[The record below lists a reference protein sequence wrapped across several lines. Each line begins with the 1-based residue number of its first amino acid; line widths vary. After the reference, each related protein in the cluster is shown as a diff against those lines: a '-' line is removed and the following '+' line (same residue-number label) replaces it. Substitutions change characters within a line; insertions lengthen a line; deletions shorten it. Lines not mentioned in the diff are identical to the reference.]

1 MAEKNQIEH
10 NSNVLKDIF
19 PDASTIFTFSPSTV
33 SQIKDECKVV
43 VDTNA
48 LLVPYTVSKSSLDT
62 IKDTYARLIDNKQL
76 FIPGHVAR
84 EFAKNRAEKIKE
96 LYHQLS
102 SSRSKQT
109 QLLPGNYPLLASLQ
123 EYKEVVNIEKQI
135 NELLRQYR
143 KFIEQILQ
151 HIRTWSWDDPVSN
164 IYSQLFNSSVIC
176 DPDFS
181 QDIIDANLKWRND
194 NKIPPGYKDGSKSE
208 NAIGDLLI
216 WHTILHIGQEHKKPI
231 IFVSGDE
238 KADWWYHSDTDNLFP
253 RYELVDEYRR
263 NSGGSSFQI
272 VKFSTFLDV
281 YGASP
286 KAVEEVRKEEIKSLI
301 QSAGRVN
308 RVNRVNH
315 YALFNEVKEAVLD
328 FINNKYQYAEII
340 TDNNEAPD
348 FIVKD
353 NDFGKIGVEIK
364 LYLKESLSFHERKM
378 LRNIARYGQERINMG
393 DFNDFII
400 VLAGLYNP
408 FQKDIVKSI
417 KNFGVNVLL
426 VNLSEEGDVIG
437 IQEG

>member
-1 MAEKNQIEH
+1 MRPVAEKSLTEH

-19 PDASTIFTFSPSTV
+19 PDASNIFTFSPSTV
-33 SQIKDECKVV
+33 SQIKDDCMVV

-62 IKDTYARLIDNKQL
+62 IKDTYARLIDKKQL

-102 SSRSKQT
+102 SSRNKQT

-123 EYKEVVNIEKQI
+123 EYNEVVNIERQI

-143 KFIEQILQ
+143 KSIEQILQ
-151 HIRTWSWDDPVSN
+151 HIRTWSWDDPVSS
-164 IYSQLFNSSVIC
+164 IYSQLFNGSVIC
-176 DPDFS
+176 DPDFK
-181 QDIIDANLKWRND
+181 QNIIDADLKWRND

-263 NSGGSSFQI
+263 NSGGCSFQI
-272 VKFSTFLDV
+272 VKFSTFLDIF
-281 YGASP
+281 GASP
-286 KAVEEVRKEEIKSLI
+286 KAVEEVRNEELKSMV
-301 QSAGRVN
+301 QRAGRVN
-308 RVNRVNH
+308 RVNHSPLVNK
-315 YALFNEVKEAVLD
+315 LKEAVLE
-328 FINNKYQYAEII
+328 FITTKYQATKII
-340 TDNNEAPD
+340 ADRNETPD
-348 FIVKD
+348 IIVKD
-353 NDFGKIGVEIK
+353 STLGKIGVEIK
-364 LYLKESLSFHERKM
+364 LYFKESLSFNERKI
-378 LRNIARYGQERINMG
+378 LRNLARYGQERINIG
-393 DFNDFII
+393 EFDDFIL
-400 VLAGLYNP
+400 VLAGLPNP
-408 FQKDIVKSI
+408 FQKDIVNSI
-417 KNFGVNVLL
+417 KNFGVKVLL
-426 VNLSEEGDVIG
+426 IHLSEEGNIVDV
-437 IQEG
+437 QEC

>member
-10 NSNVLKDIF
+10 NSNILKDIF
-19 PDASTIFTFSPSTV
+19 PDASTIFSFSPSTV
-33 SQIKDECKVV
+33 NQIKDDCMVV

-102 SSRSKQT
+102 SSRSKQP

-123 EYKEVVNIEKQI
+123 EYNEVVNIEKQI

-143 KFIEQILQ
+143 KSIEQILQ
-151 HIRTWSWDDPVSN
+151 HIRTWSWDDPVSS
-164 IYSQLFNSSVIC
+164 IYSQLFNGSVIC
-176 DPDFS
+176 DPDFK
-181 QDIIDANLKWRND
+181 QEIIDVDLKWRND
-194 NKIPPGYKDGSKSE
+194 YKIPPGYKDGSKSE

-216 WHTILHIGQEHKKPI
+216 WHTILHVGQEHKKPI

-263 NSGGSSFQI
+263 KSGGYSFQI
-272 VKFSTFLDV
+272 VKFSTFLDI
-281 YGASP
+281 YGASA
-286 KAVEEVRKEEIKSLI
+286 KAVEEVRNEELRSMV
-301 QSAGRVN
+301 QRAGRVN
-308 RVNRVNH
+308 RASNNS
-315 YALFNEVKEAVLD
+315 LFYVVKEAVLD
-328 FINNKYQYAEII
+328 FIVNKYQAAEII
-340 TDNNEAPD
+340 TGRNEVPD
-348 FIVKD
+348 IIVKYSTL
-353 NDFGKIGVEIK
+353 GKIGVEIK
-364 LYLKESLSFHERKM
+364 SYFKESLSFTERKM

-393 DFNDFII
+393 DFDNFII
-400 VLAGLYNP
+400 ALAGLPNP
-408 FQKDIVKSI
+408 FQKDIVRSI

-426 VNLSEEGDVIG
+426 IGLSEEGNVIDV
-437 IQEG
+437 QEG